1 MRAVNNYIIVTPIK
15 EEIKTDF
22 GFIMQDDK
30 KEIRYLKGKVIS
42 CGEKTECISPN
53 DTIYYDRH
61 AGHTVVFEG
70 KSHTVI
76 KQQDVVIV
84 E

>member
-1 MRAVNNYIIVTPIK
+1 MRAVNNYIIVIPIK

-22 GFIMQDDK
+22 GFVMQDDG
-30 KEIRYLKGKVIS
+30 KEIRYLKGEVVS
-42 CGEKTECISPN
+42 CGEKTECISPK
-53 DTIYYDRH
+53 DIIYYDRH
-61 AGHTVVFEG
+61 AGHNVSFEG
-70 KSHTVI
+70 KDHTVI